1 MIGTP
6 AKSVEVFYSYAHKD
20 EEMRDKLEK
29 RLDSLRRQGLI
40 SQWHDRQ
47 IPAGAE
53 WASTIDTH
61 LDTASVILLLISPDF
76 MASTYC
82 YDIEMTRALE
92 RHQAKEA
99 CVIPIILRPTEWHN
113 APFAKLQA
121 LPSQGKPITTWNN
134 QDEAFFDITRGIRR
148 TIEVWTTPTSSFQ
161 TASEQIW
168 NIPHERNPFFT
179 GQEVILSSLREM
191 LEKNIIAALTQP
203 QAISGLGGIGKTQ
216 IAVEYAY
223 RYRDEYRAV
232 LWARADSRESLVQ
245 DFVVIATLLHLPEK
259 DEQDQNIIVEAV
271 IRWLDTHDQWLLIL
285 DNVDDVTL
293 IRNVLPSEANGHI
306 LLTTR
311 SQLLGTIA
319 QNVKVEHMGLEDGTL
334 FLLKRAGLLALN
346 ATLDQAVVAPDR
358 AAAEKLV
365 QALDGLP
372 LALDQAGAYINE
384 TGCGVS
390 GYLER
395 YRAQRAR
402 LLKRRGT
409 MVTDYPETVATTWSL
424 SFEKVYE
431 ISPVATE
438 LLNFCAFLH
447 PDAIPEELITEG
459 APYLSP
465 KLQTLA
471 SDLIAFD
478 EVMEALRA
486 YSLIQRNPDTKTLSM
501 HRLVQAVLIG
511 NLNDEQQRQWAE
523 RAVRSVNQLF
533 PSIEFAS
540 WPQCDRYLLHAQV
553 CKALIDTWNFTF
565 LEAAR
570 LLSAAGSYLYYRGRY
585 AEAEPLFKRA
595 LAIREQQ
602 LGIDHPDTAA
612 SLNNLAL
619 LYRAQG
625 KYAEAE
631 PLFKRALAIRE
642 QQLGID
648 HPDTAASLNNLALLY
663 QAQGKYAEAEPLF
676 KRALAIYEQQL
687 GIDHPDT
694 ATSLNNLAE
703 LYRDQGKYAEAEPL
717 YKRAL
722 AICEQQLGIDH
733 PDTATNLNNLALLYQ
748 AQGKYAEAEPLFK
761 RSLAICEQQLGQDHP
776 DTATNLNNLAGLYRA
791 QGKYAEAE
799 PLFKRSLAICEQ
811 QLGIDHPD
819 TATSLDNL
827 AGLYRAQGKYAEAEP
842 LFKRSLAICEQ
853 QLGIDHPDT
862 ATSLNNLAGLYRAQG
877 KYAEAEPLYKRALA
891 ICEQQLGI
899 DHPGTA
905 TNLGNLAGLYR
916 DQGKYAEA
924 EPLYKRALAIREQQL
939 GIDHPSTATNLGNL
953 AGLYRDQGK
962 YAEAEPLYKRALAIR
977 EQQLGIDHPDTAT
990 SLNNLAGLYRAQG
1003 KYAEAE
1009 PLYKRAL
1016 AICEQQLGQDH
1027 PDTATMRNNYAML
1040 RQKMQ
1045 KRSFWHLFRKK
1056 PNA

>member
-6 AKSVEVFYSYAHKD
+6 AKSVEVFYSYAHED
-20 EEMRDKLEK
+20 EEMRNKLEK

-82 YDIEMTRALE
+82 TDIEMKRALE

-99 CVIPIILRPTEWHN
+99 CVIPIILRPTKWHD

-121 LPSQGKPITTWNN
+121 LPPNGKPITTWNN

-148 TIEVWTTPTSSFQ
+148 AIEVWTTPTSSIQ
-161 TASEQIW
+161 IASEQIW
-168 NIPHERNPFFT
+168 SIPYQRNPFFT

-191 LEKNIIAALTQP
+191 LEQNLIAALTQP

-223 RYRDEYRAV
+223 RHRDEYRAV
-232 LWARADSRESLVQ
+232 LWARTNSRESLVQ

-259 DEQDQNIIVEAV
+259 DEQDQNITVEAV

-285 DNVDDVTL
+285 DNVDDVAL

-346 ATLDQAVVAPDR
+346 ATLGQAVVAPDH

-424 SFEKVYE
+424 SFEKVDE

-459 APYLSP
+459 ALHLSP
-465 KLQTLA
+465 KLQILA

-486 YSLIQRNPDTKTLSM
+486 YSLIQRNPETKTLSM
-501 HRLVQAVLIG
+501 HRLVQAVLID

-523 RAVRSVNQLF
+523 RAVYTVNQLF
-533 PSIEFAS
+533 PNVEFAN
-540 WPQCDRYLLHAQV
+540 WEQCDRYLLHAQV

-565 LEAAR
+565 PDASH
-570 LLSAAGSYLYYRGRY
+570 LLNQAGYYLSERGRY
-585 AEAEPLFKRA
+585 AEAEPLLQRALAIWEQQLGPEHPDTALSLNNLAILYRVQGKYEQAEPLYVRALAIYEQQLGPQHPDTASSLNNLAYLYRVQGKYEQAEPLFVRALAICEQQLGPEHPDTATCLNNLAALYFTQGKYEQAEPLMKRALAIREQLGPQHPDTALSLNDLAALYRVQGKYEQAEPLFVRA

-602 LGIDHPDTAA
+602 LGPEHPETAS
-612 SLNNLAL
+612 SLNDLAA

-625 KYAEAE
+625 KYEQAE
-631 PLFKRALAIRE
+631 PLFV
-642 QQLGID
+642 
-648 HPDTAASLNNLALLY
+648 
-663 QAQGKYAEAEPLF
+663 
-676 KRALAIYEQQL
+676 RALAIYEQQL
-687 GIDHPDT
+687 GPEHPYTATCLNNLATLYRAQGKYEQAEPLFVRALAIREQLGPQHPDTANSLNTLAALYQAQGKYEQAEPLFVRALTIYEQQLGPQHPDT
-694 ATSLNNLAE
+694 ATCLNNLAA
-703 LYRDQGKYAEAEPL
+703 LYQAQGKYEQAEPL
-717 YKRAL
+717 MKRAL
-722 AICEQQLGIDH
+722 AICEQQLGPDH
-733 PDTATNLNNLALLYQ
+733 PTT
-748 AQGKYAEAEPLFK
+748 
-761 RSLAICEQQLGQDHP
+761 
-776 DTATNLNNLAGLYRA
+776 TT
-791 QGKYAEAE
+791 
-799 PLFKRSLAICEQ
+799 
-811 QLGIDHPD
+811 
-819 TATSLDNL
+819 
-827 AGLYRAQGKYAEAEP
+827 
-842 LFKRSLAICEQ
+842 
-853 QLGIDHPDT
+853 
-862 ATSLNNLAGLYRAQG
+862 
-877 KYAEAEPLYKRALA
+877 
-891 ICEQQLGI
+891 
-899 DHPGTA
+899 
-905 TNLGNLAGLYR
+905 
-916 DQGKYAEA
+916 
-924 EPLYKRALAIREQQL
+924 IRE
-939 GIDHPSTATNLGNL
+939 
-953 AGLYRDQGK
+953 
-962 YAEAEPLYKRALAIR
+962 
-977 EQQLGIDHPDTAT
+977 
-990 SLNNLAGLYRAQG
+990 
-1003 KYAEAE
+1003 
-1009 PLYKRAL
+1009 
-1016 AICEQQLGQDH
+1016 
-1027 PDTATMRNNYAML
+1027 NYTEL
-1040 RQKMQ
+1040 LQKM
-1045 KRSFWHLFRKK
+1045 
-1056 PNA
+1056 